1 MLLIGKGIDQ
11 TLATNG
17 LDVLYINPI
26 YQAI

>member
-11 TLATNG
+11 TLATNR